1 MSCTAWYGT
10 VIALAAVGWIANV
23 HYSIHSW
30 SAFTLQQ
37 RLDLVALL
45 VFATVALYRAAFP
58 TRYFDRQVWH
68 DTVFSNLLA
77 VRILALCAELSL
89 AWLVYSMLRNKLP
102 RTACVVVACLLLA
115 QVFATTGTV
124 DPRGWVFAVEESLW
138 TAAAA
143 AAIVACVASPRLPRR
158 NWIVAVIAVY
168 IAFQAWHLSGLWKKH
183 DAHNSVPFSDT
194 SNTST
199 DCADYGAEFLVWS
212 AVYFGVMPLLL
223 LGVHNGV
230 HKGTR
235 ST

>member
-1 MSCTAWYGT
+1 MSCTAWYGS

-30 SAFTLQQ
+30 STFTLQQ
-37 RLDLVALL
+37 RLDLGALV
-45 VFATVALYRAAFP
+45 VFATVALYRAVLP

-68 DTVFSNLLA
+68 DTVFSDLLA
-77 VRILALCAELSL
+77 VRLMALCAELSL
-89 AWLVYSMLRNKLP
+89 AWLVYRMLNPKLP
-102 RTACVVVACLLLA
+102 QTACVVAACLLLA
-115 QVFATTGTV
+115 QVFATIGTV
-124 DPRGWVFAVEESLW
+124 TPRGWLFAVEESLW
-138 TAAAA
+138 TAAAAA

-223 LGVHNGV
+223 LGVYR
-230 HKGTR
+230 GTR